1 MFLVL
6 CKVDSA
12 LHVGVPQ
19 NGMMGNVALT
29 QKTYN
34 ESEALHGESSLPHSL
49 PQLYLLGET
58 TSLLKGLYNL
68 Q

>member
-12 LHVGVPQ
+12 PQAGVPQ
-19 NGMMGNVALT
+19 NGMMGNVPLT

-34 ESEALHGESSLPHSL
+34 GSEALHGESFLPHSL
-49 PQLYLLGET
+49 PQLHLLGER